1 MTEEDREQ
9 ERPEALLDRFRDNVA
24 KFPDK
29 LAVAFLQPPTAAVEQ
44 QRTYR
49 QLDDDTT
56 QLATALLQQSG
67 LAPGD
72 RYVFVVHSLV
82 LLLCYIKLVM
92 SVRLS

>member
-1 MTEEDREQ
+1 MMEEDREQ
-9 ERPEALLDRFRDNVA
+9 QQQRPEALLDRFRVNVA
-24 KFPDK
+24 RFPDK

-56 QLATALLQQSG
+56 QLATALLQQRG

-72 RYVFVVHSLV
+72 RYVLWYSLK
-82 LLLCYIKLVM
+82 CCFI
-92 SVRLS
+92 LSW